1 MSDFDSGDW
10 NRWRGAVDTYL
21 KTMDIRVIKL
31 MTTVDE
37 MPEEI
42 VQKIEKIMTENQKE
56 QIDFK
61 WLTEKI
67 LLPFAVSAVSAGG
80 VLYFILKSVVVTP

>member
-10 NRWRGAVDTYL
+10 NRWRGSVDAYL

-31 MTTVDE
+31 MSTVEE

-42 VQKIEKIMTENQKE
+42 VQKIEKMLAENQKE

-80 VLYFILKSVVVTP
+80 VLYVILKNMTP